1 MQNLHDGLV
10 SRLNSPQAGRWL
22 MYAAAVETVGAPV
35 RADLLLADKVLL
47 SPTEVWRHTAAAVL
61 GSVVA
66 GGVLYTVGAVLG
78 LLGGLTLLQ
87 QFLGGAWLLDLQ
99 VGMQGYAPLLVVA
112 AGMATIPFGVL
123 LLLAGLL
130 GAAPLWLLPAALA
143 ARGVRYG
150 LMAWL
155 LWRGGTRY
163 RDWLAR
169 YYHGLTM
176 VVALGLLLL
185 AVFGLLLKY
194 L

>member
-1 MQNLHDGLV
+1 MQNLHERIS
-10 SRLNSPQAGRWL
+10 SRLNTPQAGQWL
-22 MYAAAVETVGAPV
+22 MYAAAAETVGAPV

-47 SPTEVWRHTAAAVL
+47 SPNEALGHTLAAVL
-61 GSVVA
+61 GSVLA
-66 GGVLYTVGAVLG
+66 GGGLYLLGAFLG
-78 LLGGLTLLQ
+78 LLGWLGALQ
-87 QFLGGAWLLDLQ
+87 QLGGGAWLLDLQ
-99 VGMQGYAPLLVVA
+99 LGMHGYAALLVLA
-112 AGMATIPFGVL
+112 AGVATIPFGVL

-130 GAAPLWLLPAALA
+130 GAAPLWLLPAALV
-143 ARGVRYG
+143 ARGVRSG

-176 VVALGLLLL
+176 VVALGLLLM
-185 AVFGLLLKY
+185 AVFGLLMKY

>member
-1 MQNLHDGLV
+1 MQNFHHRLAN
-10 SRLNSPQAGRWL
+10 RLNSPQAGQWL
-22 MYAAAVETVGAPV
+22 MYAAAAETVGAPV

-47 SPTEVWRHTAAAVL
+47 SPQEAFRNALAAVL
-61 GSVVA
+61 GSVMA
-66 GGVLYTVGAVLG
+66 GGALYALGAVLG
-78 LLGGLTLLQ
+78 ALGGLGLLQ
-87 QFLGGAWLLDLQ
+87 QLLGGAWLLDVQ
-99 VGMQGYAPLLVVA
+99 VGVQGYAPLLLVA
-112 AGMATIPFGVL
+112 AGVATIPFGVL

-155 LWRGGTRY
+155 LWRGGIRY